1 MNEED
6 GVLEVCVRLA
16 STGNNRTL
24 QEPVGVNIT
33 LQDDTAFVR
42 YYLTSLM
49 IGFNSI

>member
-33 LQDDTAFVR
+33 LQDDTAFGKILS
-42 YYLTSLM
+42 Y
-49 IGFNSI
+49 